1 MNSYNELVKYVD
13 SHITDNED
21 IRDEMVREVIK
32 MRCELF
38 MGNLECI
45 HFIVNNYGV
54 TKQVA
59 ETILKLIVKYYNS
72 VEIDDIKLIKSTAVM
87 RLEKMLQ
94 ESVKKYGVASKL
106 SLEIIKEIHKVQGLY
121 SIRLE
126 ADETD
131 NIFNIQYVTRG
142 ETKTIDYDD
151 RD

>member
-1 MNSYNELVKYVD
+1 MNSYNELVKYVGN
-13 SHITDNED
+13 HITDND
-21 IRDEMVREVIK
+21 TIRDEMVREVIK
-32 MRCELF
+32 KRCELF
-38 MGNLECI
+38 YGDLECI
-45 HFIVNNYGV
+45 NFISENYGV
-54 TKQVA
+54 SRQIG
-59 ETILKLIVKYYNS
+59 EQILKLIVKYYNS

-126 ADETD
+126 ADDSD
-131 NIFNIQYVTRG
+131 NVFNIQYVTRG
-142 ETKTIDYDD
+142 ETKTIEHDD

>member
-1 MNSYNELVKYVD
+1 MNSYNELVKYVGN
-13 SHITDNED
+13 HITED
-21 IRDEMVREVIK
+21 DSIRDEMVRNVVK

-38 MGNLECI
+38 MGDLECI
-45 HFIVNNYGV
+45 HYIADNYGV
-54 TKQVA
+54 SRQIG
-59 ETILKLIVKYYNS
+59 EQILKLIVKYYNS

-106 SLEIIKEIHKVQGLY
+106 SLEVIKEIHKVQGLY

-142 ETKTIDYDD
+142 ETKNIDYDN